1 VLNRFLI
8 QAAIGH
14 PLTVHGTGGQT
25 RAFIHIQ
32 DSVRCIELALSD
44 APAKGDKVKIFNQMT
59 ETHRVRDL
67 AEMIARMTGA
77 KIAFLPNP
85 RKEAAENELVVKN
98 EQFLALGLEPI
109 TLAEGLLEE
118 VVDVAK
124 KFAYR
129 VDRSRVPAVSAWTK
143 DIAKTVEADPEGKR
157 LKSVS

>member
-8 QAAIGH
+8 QAAIGY

-32 DSVRCIELALSD
+32 DSVRCIEIALENP
-44 APAKGDKVKIFNQMT
+44 PARGDKVEIFNQMT

-67 AEMIARMTGA
+67 AKMISAMTGA
-77 KIAFLPNP
+77 EIAWLPNP
-85 RKEAAENELVVKN
+85 RKEAAENDLVVRN
-98 EQFLALGLEPI
+98 EKFLGLGLEPT
-109 TLAEGLLEE
+109 TLKEGLLEE
-118 VVDVAK
+118 VVEVAK

-129 VDRSRVPAVSAWTK
+129 VDRSRVPAVSAWTR
-143 DIAKTVEADPEGKR
+143 DIANTINRDPEGKA

>member
-8 QAAIGH
+8 QAAIGY
-14 PLTVHGTGGQT
+14 PLTIHGTGGQT

-32 DSVRCIELALSD
+32 DSVRCIELALENP
-44 APAKGDKVKIFNQMT
+44 PARGSRVEIFNQMT

-67 AEMIARMTGA
+67 AEMIARMSGSE
-77 KIAFLPNP
+77 IVRLPNP
-85 RKEAAENELVVKN
+85 RKEAAENDLVVKN
-98 EQFLALGLEPI
+98 DKFLGLGLDPI
-109 TLAEGLLEE
+109 TLQAGLLDEIVE
-118 VVDVAK
+118 VAK

-143 DIAKTVEADPEGKR
+143 DIAATINHDPEGKR